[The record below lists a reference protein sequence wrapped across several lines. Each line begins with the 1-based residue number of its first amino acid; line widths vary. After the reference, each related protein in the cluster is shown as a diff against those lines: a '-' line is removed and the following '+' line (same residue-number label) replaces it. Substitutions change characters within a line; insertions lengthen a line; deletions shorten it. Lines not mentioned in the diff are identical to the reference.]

1 MKNYH
6 TTLSEAGVRPSV
18 QRVAVY
24 SYLCEHPVHPTV
36 ETLYASLSPEYPTLS
51 KTTIY
56 NTLKLFEEKNLVHS
70 LKIEDDKL
78 RYDAD
83 IRPHIH
89 FKCEKCGKV
98 FDVFDDTNI
107 ADYTLR
113 ISWAQFIHRVS
124 ILTYS
129 VEVVSVSFNRCRNSA
144 SSLHLYG
151 VHRSV
156 TYLGECQ
163 CRHCHHGEV
172 FGGSTY
178 PCKWRHSCVSN
189 LYRLRSYATVIVV
202 DVGNVADG
210 SSERCGGTSIEAV
223 GDVGKVDVL
232 IPKAYHQEI
241 FEIVGVRLAGSFL
254 LNVVDGDIR
263 EFLYGKR

>member
-56 NTLKLFEEKNLVHS
+56 NTLKLFEEKKLVRS

-83 IRPHIH
+83 IRPHLH

-98 FDVFDDTNI
+98 FDVFDDANI
-107 ADYTLR
+107 ADYMLKSTDALP
-113 ISWAQFIHRVS
+113 QGFVMTKMQTNM
-124 ILTYS
+124 L
-129 VEVVSVSFNRCRNSA
+129 SA
-144 SSLHLYG
+144 
-151 VHRSV
+151 
-156 TYLGECQ
+156 
-163 CRHCHHGEV
+163 
-172 FGGSTY
+172 
-178 PCKWRHSCVSN
+178 
-189 LYRLRSYATVIVV
+189 ATVQR
-202 DVGNVADG
+202 ADAI
-210 SSERCGGTSIEAV
+210 S
-223 GDVGKVDVL
+223 L
-232 IPKAYHQEI
+232 N
-241 FEIVGVRLAGSFL
+241 RLPFFPD
-254 LNVVDGDIR
+254 N
-263 EFLYGKR
+263 

>member
-107 ADYTLR
+107 ADYTLKTKMQTNMWG
-113 ISWAQFIHRVS
+113 I
-124 ILTYS
+124 
-129 VEVVSVSFNRCRNSA
+129 CRDCA
-144 SSLHLYG
+144 
-151 VHRSV
+151 
-156 TYLGECQ
+156 
-163 CRHCHHGEV
+163 
-172 FGGSTY
+172 
-178 PCKWRHSCVSN
+178 
-189 LYRLRSYATVIVV
+189 
-202 DVGNVADG
+202 
-210 SSERCGGTSIEAV
+210 
-223 GDVGKVDVL
+223 
-232 IPKAYHQEI
+232 
-241 FEIVGVRLAGSFL
+241 
-254 LNVVDGDIR
+254 
-263 EFLYGKR
+263 KR

>member
-56 NTLKLFEEKNLVHS
+56 NTLKLFEEKKLVHS

-83 IRPHIH
+83 VRPHIH

-98 FDVFDDTNI
+98 FDVFDDANI
-107 ADYTLR
+107 ADYMLKCTDALPEGFAMTKMQTNM
-113 ISWAQFIHRVS
+113 WGV
-124 ILTYS
+124 
-129 VEVVSVSFNRCRNSA
+129 CRDCA
-144 SSLHLYG
+144 
-151 VHRSV
+151 
-156 TYLGECQ
+156 
-163 CRHCHHGEV
+163 
-172 FGGSTY
+172 
-178 PCKWRHSCVSN
+178 
-189 LYRLRSYATVIVV
+189 
-202 DVGNVADG
+202 
-210 SSERCGGTSIEAV
+210 
-223 GDVGKVDVL
+223 
-232 IPKAYHQEI
+232 
-241 FEIVGVRLAGSFL
+241 
-254 LNVVDGDIR
+254 
-263 EFLYGKR
+263 KR